1 MRLPLELKAPSSEK
15 VAKKI
20 PTTPA
25 VMVNVPVTDVKRA
38 SPATAVVNVHVV
50 KKYAAALNNM
60 SESSPASSRVFCL

>member
-1 MRLPLELKAPSSEK
+1 MNRVVKLN
-15 VAKKI
+15 VN
-20 PTTPA
+20 A

-60 SESSPASSRVFCL
+60 SESSPALAGFFVCGMMGRFGND